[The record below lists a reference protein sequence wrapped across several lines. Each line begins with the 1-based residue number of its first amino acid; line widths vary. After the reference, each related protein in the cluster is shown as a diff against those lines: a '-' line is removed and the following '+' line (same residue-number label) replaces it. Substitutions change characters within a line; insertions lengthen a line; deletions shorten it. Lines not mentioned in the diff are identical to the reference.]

1 MYYATHNNSLL
12 SREQGN
18 MSGKTVVADCP
29 LCLCFM
35 TNIKVT
41 NMKKKTQQGNM
52 SGKTVADSFVLLCVT
67 LGGGDP
73 SLPPISQIAPQI
85 ILFQTYLPFKHISL
99 LQQQNVKSAFKL

>member
-1 MYYATHNNSLL
+1 MGNLWYFPKKYFSILQHTIILCYHESK
-12 SREQGN
+12 GN
-18 MSGKTVVADCP
+18 MIGKTVVVDCP

-85 ILFQTYLPFKHISL
+85 IIS
-99 LQQQNVKSAFKL
+99 QC